1 VFLGPFLICIGM
13 ETAKGPPTMT
23 TNGEPTLALDQGRA
37 WAADCA
43 EHVLYVFEERYPG
56 ESAPRRAIEAARL
69 CVQGLI
75 DLADTRA
82 AAKAAHVA
90 AGYAYA
96 TDVAHAAVY
105 AAVYAADAAGYAADA
120 AAGYAATVYAV
131 DAAAGYAEREWQ
143 QERRGSYVLGE
154 VPELDLF
161 PGCSIAQRE
170 AAVVF
175 WRDGLMLAEAITA
188 ARVTVAPD

>member
-1 VFLGPFLICIGM
+1 
-13 ETAKGPPTMT
+13 MT

-105 AAVYAADAAGYAADA
+105 AAVYA
-120 AAGYAATVYAV
+120 V